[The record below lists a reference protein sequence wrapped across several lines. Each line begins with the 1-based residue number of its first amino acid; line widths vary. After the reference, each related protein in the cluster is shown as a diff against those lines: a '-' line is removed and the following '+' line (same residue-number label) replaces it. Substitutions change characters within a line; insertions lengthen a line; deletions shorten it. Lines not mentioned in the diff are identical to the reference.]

1 MTLELIVNKEG
12 PYDPESFSREILKL
26 EAINENKIHS
36 IVKVNGGFYINDNSG
51 TREVSSI
58 EEV

>member
-1 MTLELIVNKEG
+1 MDEPG
-12 PYDPESFSREILKL
+12 SYDAETFSRAMNRIDS
-26 EAINENKIHS
+26 INENKIHS
-36 IVKVNGGFYINDNSG
+36 IVKVNCGFYINDNSG